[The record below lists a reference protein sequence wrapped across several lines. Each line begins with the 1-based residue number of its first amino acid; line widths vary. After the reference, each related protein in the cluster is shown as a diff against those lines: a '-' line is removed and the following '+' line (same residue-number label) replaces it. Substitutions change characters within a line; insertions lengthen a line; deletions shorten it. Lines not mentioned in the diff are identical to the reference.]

1 MQLKKDTSRPCQRT
15 ADFVTMNGQ
24 CSYQRVQPQQGLS
37 PATLAAHA
45 GRPRKPFLVDQ
56 SSTSQAGNPH
66 VIPQNAHVTPL
77 FQTSVFDFDSISSG
91 LEQVVG
97 QGAYGY
103 GRMGLPNAH
112 ELGSAIAALEGA
124 ETGVAT
130 SSGKDL
136 ETAGRIA
143 CFRRASVA

>member
-1 MQLKKDTSRPCQRT
+1 MQLKKDTSRPCPRTIESVIMDRQGSDQRI
-15 ADFVTMNGQ
+15 
-24 CSYQRVQPQQGLS
+24 QPQQGLS

-45 GRPRKPFLVDQ
+45 GRPRKPFLADQ
-56 SSTSQAGNPH
+56 SSTSQAGNPLA
-66 VIPQNAHVTPL
+66 IPHNAHVMPL

-112 ELGSAIAALEGA
+112 KLGSAIAALEGA
-124 ETGVAT
+124 EEGVAT
-130 SSGKDL
+130 SSGKVL
-136 ETAGRIA
+136 KTADRIA
-143 CFRRASVA
+143 CF